1 MAPQRT
7 QRTQASGSR
16 TQPQNQTQS
25 NLSEEFGYSTQGQRR
40 AKVTNASD
48 IFKRPDQEE
57 QLRLGREYRNLQT
70 QADEMKA
77 NLANATAR
85 DLAHALAKQSQLFA
99 NVRDTG
105 IGTLDAN
112 LIRTN
117 AENAMGLAKRFKIDG
132 VTFDI
137 DEFLIKI
144 KGQLGLDRAEMMDQ
158 DPESDED
165 EDAPTPGR
173 RAPQGRVGS
182 LGDWEKLGWMAARY
196 GRRMP
201 GVEFMYGPLQVEFK
215 PRATNTQRKQ
225 RHLAEETQATT
236 VQNNEEAQKKTTD
249 DFTNNIKTVYKVLRK
264 HAPNGEG
271 MNFFRLVV
279 NPTSFGQ
286 TAENCFF
293 LSFLI
298 KEGKAGV
305 YVEKDGEVKVALG
318 EEHNPEVD
326 GEPVMNQAVMEMD
339 KETWSLA
346 IDTFDI
352 KDSAIPTRDYS
363 VIKIQSDAWYS

>member
-1 MAPQRT
+1 MAPSRT
-7 QRTQASGSR
+7 QRS
-16 TQPQNQTQS
+16 
-25 NLSEEFGYSTQGQRR
+25 LSEEFAHSTQGQRR
-40 AKVTNASD
+40 AKVTNAKD
-48 IFKRPDQEE
+48 IFKQPDQEE
-57 QLRLGREYRNLQT
+57 QLRLGREYRSLQT
-70 QADEMKA
+70 AADEMKA

-85 DLAHALAKQSQLFA
+85 DLAQALAKQSQLFTS
-99 NVRDTG
+99 VRDTG

-158 DPESDED
+158 DAEESDLED
-165 EDAPTPGR
+165 DGPTQG
-173 RAPQGRVGS
+173 QGRGRAQQARAGT

-201 GVEFMYGPLQVEFK
+201 GVEFMYGPLQVEYK
-215 PRATNTQRKQ
+215 PRNPNTQRQKQ
-225 RHLAEETQATT
+225 AMVEETQAT
-236 VQNNEEAQKKTTD
+236 VVEQNAEASKKTTD
-249 DFTNNIKTVYKVLRK
+249 DFTNNIKTVYKILVN
-264 HAPNGEG
+264 HAPDGES

-286 TAENCFF
+286 TVENCFF

-298 KEGKAGV
+298 KDGKAGV
-305 YVEKDGEVKVALG
+305 YVEEDGEIRVAA
-318 EEHNPEVD
+318 
-326 GEPVMNQAVMEMD
+326 GEPHNTADDGDVQSNQAVMEMD
-339 KETWSLA
+339 KETWELA
-346 IDTFDI
+346 IRTFGI
-352 KDSAIPTRDYS
+352 KESAIPTRDYQQ
-363 VIKIQSDAWYS
+363 IKIQSDGWYS